1 MNSFSRR
8 IRVTGFLTLLCILLL
23 STTAMAAQTADSQST
38 ANQQSWSVE
47 TDNQMKKNSTG
58 TVATASEATMS
69 DEVGPGI
76 EKKVQPQPEEKAP
89 TGPVYERGASLGIFS
104 ATAYCPSSSG
114 RQQKTYSGTIPQ
126 PLHTLSAD
134 LTVLPLGTK
143 VMIDG
148 VIYTVEDTG
157 SGIRGKKVDIYFGS
171 RGEALAFGRQSIEI
185 FAVVER

>member
-1 MNSFSRR
+1 MISFSRR
-8 IRVTGFLTLLCILLL
+8 IRITGFLTLLCILLL
-23 STTAMAAQTADSQST
+23 STTAMAAQTAESQST

-58 TVATASEATMS
+58 TVATASDATLS

-76 EKKVQPQPEEKAP
+76 EKNVQPEEKAP

-134 LTVLPLGTK
+134 LTVLPLGSK

-157 SGIRGKKVDIYFGS
+157 SGIRGNKVDIYFGS
-171 RGEALAFGRQSIEI
+171 RGEALAFGRQSKEI

>member
-1 MNSFSRR
+1 MNNFSRR
-8 IRVTGFLTLLCILLL
+8 IRITGFLTLLCILLL
-23 STTAMAAQTADSQST
+23 STTAMAAQTAESQST
-38 ANQQSWSVE
+38 ANQQSWSVD

-58 TVATASEATMS
+58 TVATASEATMR

-76 EKKVQPQPEEKAP
+76 EEKVQPEEKAP
-89 TGPVYERGASLGIFS
+89 TGPVFERGASLGIFS

-134 LTVLPLGTK
+134 LTVLPLGSN

-148 VIYTVEDTG
+148 VVYTVEDTG
-157 SGIRGKKVDIYFGS
+157 SGIRGNKVDIYFGS
-171 RGEALAFGRQSIEI
+171 RGEALAFGRQSKEI
-185 FAVVER
+185 FAVIVR

>member
-1 MNSFSRR
+1 MNSFLRR

-23 STTAMAAQTADSQST
+23 STTAMAAQTAESQST
-38 ANQQSWSVE
+38 ANQQSWSVD

-76 EKKVQPQPEEKAP
+76 EKKIQPEETAP
-89 TGPVYERGASLGIFS
+89 TGPVYERGASLGVFS

-134 LTVLPLGTK
+134 LTVLPLGSK

-148 VIYTVEDTG
+148 IVYTVEDTG
-157 SGIRGKKVDIYFGS
+157 SGIRGNKVDIYFGS
-171 RGEALAFGRQSIEI
+171 RGEALAFGRQSKEI
-185 FAVVER
+185 FAVVVR

>member
-23 STTAMAAQTADSQST
+23 STTAMAAQTAESQST

-58 TVATASEATMS
+58 TVATASEATIS

-76 EKKVQPQPEEKAP
+76 EKKVQPEEKAP

-134 LTVLPLGTK
+134 LTVLPLGSK

-171 RGEALAFGRQSIEI
+171 RGEALAFGRQSKEI

>member
-1 MNSFSRR
+1 MISFSRR
-8 IRVTGFLTLLCILLL
+8 IRITGFLTLLCILLL

-38 ANQQSWSVE
+38 AKQQSGSVD
-47 TDNQMKKNSTG
+47 TDRQMKKNSTG
-58 TVATASEATMS
+58 TVATASDATMS

-76 EKKVQPQPEEKAP
+76 EKKEQPEEKAP
-89 TGPVYERGASLGIFS
+89 TGPVFERGASLGIFS

-134 LTVLPLGTK
+134 FAVLPLGSK

-148 VIYTVEDTG
+148 VVYTVEDTG
-157 SGIRGKKVDIYFGS
+157 SGIRGNKVDIYFGS
-171 RGEALAFGRQSIEI
+171 RGEALAFGRQSKEI
-185 FAVVER
+185 FAVIER

>member
-8 IRVTGFLTLLCILLL
+8 IRITGFLTLLCILLL
-23 STTAMAAQTADSQST
+23 STTAMAAQTAESQST

-47 TDNQMKKNSTG
+47 TDNQMKKNSIG
-58 TVATASEATMS
+58 TVATASDATMS
-69 DEVGPGI
+69 DEAGPGI
-76 EKKVQPQPEEKAP
+76 EKKVPPEEKAP

-134 LTVLPLGTK
+134 LTILPLGSR

-171 RGEALAFGRQSIEI
+171 RGEALAFGRQSKEI

>member
-8 IRVTGFLTLLCILLL
+8 MRVTGFLTLLCILLL
-23 STTAMAAQTADSQST
+23 STTAMAAETAESQST
-38 ANQQSWSVE
+38 VNQQSWSVK

-76 EKKVQPQPEEKAP
+76 EKKVQPEELKP
-89 TGPVYERGASLGIFS
+89 TGPVFEKGASLGIFS

-114 RQQKTYSGTIPQ
+114 KQQRTYSGTIPQ

-143 VMIDG
+143 VMIDDI
-148 VIYTVEDTG
+148 IYTVEDTG
-157 SGIRGKKVDIYFGS
+157 SGIRGNKVDIYFGS
-171 RGEALAFGRQSIEI
+171 REEALSFGRREKEI
-185 FAVVER
+185 FAVIER

>member
-1 MNSFSRR
+1 MISFSRR

-23 STTAMAAQTADSQST
+23 STTALAAETAEGQST
-38 ANQQSWSVE
+38 ANQQSWSVK

-76 EKKVQPQPEEKAP
+76 EKKVQPEESEP
-89 TGPVYERGASLGIFS
+89 TGPVYEKGASLGIFS

-114 RQQKTYSGTIPQ
+114 KQQRTYSGTIPQ

-143 VMIDG
+143 VMIDDI
-148 VIYTVEDTG
+148 IYTVEDTG
-157 SGIRGKKVDIYFGS
+157 SGIRGNKVDIYFGS
-171 RGEALAFGRQSIEI
+171 RQEALAFGRRPIEI
-185 FAVVER
+185 FAVIEK

>member
-1 MNSFSRR
+1 MISFSRR
-8 IRVTGFLTLLCILLL
+8 IRITGFLTLLCILLL

-38 ANQQSWSVE
+38 ASQQSGSVD
-47 TDNQMKKNSTG
+47 TDKQMKKNSTE
-58 TVATASEATMS
+58 TVATASDATMS

-76 EKKVQPQPEEKAP
+76 EKKELPEEKAP
-89 TGPVYERGASLGIFS
+89 TGPVFERGASLGIFS

-134 LTVLPLGTK
+134 LTVLPLGSK

-148 VIYTVEDTG
+148 VVYTVEDTG
-157 SGIRGKKVDIYFGS
+157 SGIRGNKVDIYFGS
-171 RGEALAFGRQSIEI
+171 RGEALAFGSQSKEI
-185 FAVVER
+185 FAVIER